1 MAKAAAK
8 KLTISINN
16 GALELVLKRDGIYA
30 PNDDDDRVATHGQL
44 DAIVK
49 GLELFDQLDKLNIP
63 STLGTHELRWGD
75 NEMDAQYDFVAR
87 VSIGCQTI
95 DLKTA
100 RRVLALS
107 RKIRGL
113 K

>member
-8 KLTISINN
+8 QVTVNVN
-16 GALELVLKRDGIYA
+16 GGALYLVLKRDGIHA
-30 PNDDDDRVATHGQL
+30 PNDSDDRVATHAQL

-49 GLELFDQLDKLNIP
+49 GLELLDQLNKLNIP
-63 STLGTHELRWGD
+63 TNIDGHDVRFGG
-75 NEMDAQYDFVAR
+75 NEMDPDYDFEPYVN
-87 VSIGCQTI
+87 IGCQHI

-100 RRVLALS
+100 RRIHALS